1 MKTIKDFL
9 NDIETNE
16 QLKISLENIK
26 SVEEMCKEA
35 RKFGYDFSENELVEY
50 YLDAVSGGFGDV
62 DKSSY
67 TGTLTQKIKG
77 EQNIQVNYGNV
88 IASGGD
94 VSQNSSAQLTADQK
108 FQLVMGLLNR
118 RIWV

>member
-9 NDIETNE
+9 NDIETNK
-16 QLKISLENIK
+16 QLKVSLENTK
-26 SVEEMCKEA
+26 SVEEICKEA
-35 RKFGYDFSENELVEY
+35 KKFGYDFSENELVEY

-62 DKSSY
+62 DKSRY
-67 TGTLTQKIKG
+67 TGTLTQKIEG

-94 VSQNSSAQLTADQK
+94 VSQNSSAPLTSEQK
-108 FQLVMGLLNR
+108 FQFVKGLLNR
-118 RIWV
+118 GN